1 MRMKRSLFLVLVFA
15 AFGLS
20 AQVFKCGSLPL
31 ESREN
36 LKRDMEF
43 LASDDLEGRLPGT
56 EGANQAVAYIIR
68 NFQEAGL
75 QPFFPGG
82 YTQQFVAPRP
92 AHLPKHG
99 NWIRVK
105 NDSLFVNET
114 QEAAPAFVLLP
125 YSQTGAFEGSSVY
138 VKAGIE
144 GVHYSGQELMGQI
157 VTMDWELSAKDKKK
171 YAGYYTGLSTRIDNA
186 KKAGAKAV
194 ILLDRKNKKGIT
206 QMMIRTQRNL
216 GIPVAL
222 VSGKN
227 WVRKLR
233 RSQKDVGL
241 SMSIQER
248 GAEAYNVAGFLD
260 NGKPTTMVIGA
271 HYDHV
276 GLGKWGSR
284 DPKAEG
290 QVHNGADDNASGTAV
305 LLELVRQIRQH
316 PEVQGRNVL
325 FVAFSAEEDG
335 LLGSKYFVEHC
346 PVPVHDFSYMLNIDM
361 VGRLN
366 RADSL
371 MVYATESAT
380 EWTSI
385 LRDMPCDQFGIE
397 EIPAL
402 FPRSDHASFVRAG
415 IPAIMLHTGLH
426 EDYHGPT
433 DDLEKID
440 MDGLVKVTEAALE
453 IIRRAEAHPRLTFV
467 DIAVKNARV
476 Q

>member
-1 MRMKRSLFLVLVFA
+1 MKRLSLVLGLLCVV
-15 AFGLS
+15 GLS
-20 AQVFKCGSLPL
+20 AQTFKCGTLSP
-31 ESREN
+31 EARER

-43 LASDDLEGRLPGT
+43 LAADDLQGRLPGT
-56 EGANQAVAYIIR
+56 EGANEAVAYIIR

-75 QPFFPGG
+75 RPFFPGG
-82 YTQQFVAPRP
+82 FTQQFSAPRP
-92 AHLPKHG
+92 AHLPRGG
-99 NWIRVK
+99 NWVRIAD
-105 NDSLFVNET
+105 DSLFVHSGST
-114 QEAAPAFVLLP
+114 PAPALVVLP
-125 YSQTGAFEGSSVY
+125 YSQTGALEGSSVY
-138 VKAGIE
+138 IHAGIATK
-144 GVHYSGQELMGQI
+144 HYDGLELMGQI
-157 VTMDWELSAKDKKK
+157 VTMDWELTPRDKKK
-171 YAGYYTGLSTRIDNA
+171 YADYRTDLPTRIKNA
-186 KKAGAKAV
+186 KDAGAKA
-194 ILLDRKNKKGIT
+194 ILLLDRGHRNGIT
-206 QMMIRTQRNL
+206 QMMLRRQRDL

-222 VSGKN
+222 VSGKK

-233 RSQKDVGL
+233 RSQADIGFQIT
-241 SMSIQER
+241 IQER

-260 NGKPTTMVIGA
+260 LGQPTTIVVGA

-284 DPKAEG
+284 DPDAEG

-305 LLELVRQIRQH
+305 LMELAREVSLY
-316 PEVQGRNVL
+316 PEVQGRNIL

-335 LLGSKYFVEHC
+335 LLGSKYFVENC
-346 PVPVHDFSYMLNIDM
+346 PVPVHDFAYMLNIDM

-371 MVYATESAT
+371 MIYATGSAD
-380 EWTSI
+380 EWASV

-397 EIPAL
+397 NIPAL

-453 IIRRAEAHPRLTFV
+453 IMQRAQKHPRMTFV
-467 DIAVKNARV
+467 DIAQRSERV

>member
-1 MRMKRSLFLVLVFA
+1 MRMKRSLIFVFLI
-15 AFGLS
+15 AFSGLS
-20 AQVFKCGSLPL
+20 AQVFKCNSLSG
-31 ESREN
+31 EAREN

-56 EGANQAVAYIIR
+56 EGANEAIAYLIR
-68 NFQEAGL
+68 NFQDAGL
-75 QPFFPGG
+75 RPFFPGG
-82 YTQQFVAPRP
+82 FTQQFAAPRP

-105 NDSLFVNET
+105 SDTLYVNDGK
-114 QEAAPAFVLLP
+114 APAPAFVLLP
-125 YSQTGAFEGSSVY
+125 YSKTGAFEGSSVY
-138 VKAGIE
+138 VNAGIE
-144 GVHYSGQELMGQI
+144 GVHFSGQDLMGQI
-157 VTMDWELSAKDKKK
+157 VTMDWELTAKDKKK
-171 YAGYYTGLSTRIDNA
+171 YAGYYTGLSTRMENA
-186 KKAGAKAV
+186 QKAGAKAI

-206 QMMIRTQRNL
+206 QMMIRRQRDL

-222 VSGKN
+222 VSGKK

-233 RSQKDVGL
+233 RAQKDLGF
-241 SMSIQER
+241 SMAIQER

-260 NGKPTTMVIGA
+260 NGMPTTMVIGA

-284 DPKAEG
+284 DPNAEG

-305 LLELVRQIRQH
+305 LLELVRQIKQH

-335 LLGSKYFVEHC
+335 LLGSKYFVENC
-346 PVPVHDFSYMLNIDM
+346 PVPVHDFAYMLNIDM

-371 MVYATESAT
+371 MIYATESAT
-380 EWTSI
+380 EWNSI
-385 LRDMPCDQFGIE
+385 LRGMPCDQFGIE

-433 DDLEKID
+433 DDLDKID

-453 IIRRAEAHPRLTFV
+453 IIRRAEAYPRMTFV
-467 DIAVKNARV
+467 DIAAKNARV

>member
-1 MRMKRSLFLVLVFA
+1 MNRLSLLFGLFFTL
-15 AFGLS
+15 GLS
-20 AQVFKCGSLPL
+20 AQTFKCGTLSP
-31 ESREN
+31 EARER

-43 LASDDLEGRLPGT
+43 LASDDLQGRLPGT
-56 EGANQAVAYIIR
+56 EGANEAVAYIIR

-75 QPFFPGG
+75 RPFFPGG
-82 YTQQFVAPRP
+82 FTQQFSAPRP
-92 AHLPKHG
+92 AHLPKQG
-99 NWIRVK
+99 NWIRIQD
-105 NDSLFVNET
+105 DSLFVNSGT
-114 QEAAPAFVLLP
+114 TAAPAFVLLP
-125 YSQTGAFEGSSVY
+125 YSQSSALEGSSVY
-138 VKAGIE
+138 IHAGIQ
-144 GVHYSGQELMGQI
+144 GVHYQGTSLLGQI
-157 VTMDWELSAKDKKK
+157 VTMDWELSPKDQKK
-171 YAGYYTGLSTRIDNA
+171 YSGQTSLSSRIQNA
-186 KKAGAKAV
+186 KQAGAKAI

-206 QMMIRTQRNL
+206 QMMLRRQRDL

-222 VSGKN
+222 VSGKR

-233 RSQKDVGL
+233 RAQKDVGL
-241 SMSIQER
+241 QITIQER

-260 NGKPTTMVIGA
+260 LGQPTTIVVGA

-284 DPKAEG
+284 NPDAEG

-305 LLELVRQIRQH
+305 LMELAREVSLY
-316 PEVQGRNVL
+316 PEVQGRNIL

-335 LLGSKYFVEHC
+335 LLGSKYFVENC
-346 PVPVHDFSYMLNIDM
+346 PVPVHDFAYMLNIDM

-371 MVYATESAT
+371 MIYATGSAA
-380 EWTSI
+380 EWASV

-397 EIPAL
+397 NIPAL
-402 FPRSDHASFVRAG
+402 FPRSDHAPFVRAG

-433 DDLEKID
+433 DDLDKID

-453 IIRRAEAHPRLTFV
+453 ILERAQKHPRLTFI
-467 DIAVKNARV
+467 DIAQRSERV

>member
-1 MRMKRSLFLVLVFA
+1 MKHTITLFALLTA
-15 AFGLS
+15 THLS
-20 AQVFKCGSLPL
+20 AQVFRCGSLDE
-31 ESREN
+31 ESREG

-56 EGANQAVAYIIR
+56 EGANQAVSYIIR

-92 AHLPKHG
+92 AHLPKMG
-99 NWIRVK
+99 NWIRIK
-105 NDSLFVNET
+105 EDSLFVNSDQT
-114 QEAAPAFVLLP
+114 PKPAFVILP
-125 YSQTGAFEGSSVY
+125 YSQTCAFEGSSIY

-144 GVHYSGQELMGQI
+144 GIHYSGQELLGQI

-171 YAGYYTGLSTRIDNA
+171 FADRLTGLWTRIENA
-186 KKAGAKAV
+186 KNTGAKAV
-194 ILLDRKNKKGIT
+194 ILLDRNNKKGIT
-206 QMMIRTQRNL
+206 QMMIRRQRDL

-222 VSGKN
+222 VSGKK

-233 RSQKDVGL
+233 HSQKEIGL
-241 SMSIQER
+241 SISIQER
-248 GAEAYNVAGFLD
+248 GAEAFNVAGFMD
-260 NGKPTTMVIGA
+260 NGMPTTMVIGA

-276 GLGKWGSR
+276 GLGKWGSL
-284 DPKAEG
+284 DPDAEG
-290 QVHNGADDNASGTAV
+290 QIHNGADDNASGTAV
-305 LLELVRQIRQH
+305 LLELVRQIQQH

-325 FVAFSAEEDG
+325 FLAFSAEEDG
-335 LLGSKYFVEHC
+335 LLGSKFFVENS
-346 PVPVHDFSYMLNIDM
+346 PVPVHDFAYMLNLDM

-371 MVYATESAT
+371 KVYATESAD
-380 EWTSI
+380 EWNSI

-397 EIPAL
+397 NIPAL

-453 IIRRAEAHPRLTFV
+453 IIRRAEAHPRLTFR
-467 DIAVKNARV
+467 DIALKNPRV